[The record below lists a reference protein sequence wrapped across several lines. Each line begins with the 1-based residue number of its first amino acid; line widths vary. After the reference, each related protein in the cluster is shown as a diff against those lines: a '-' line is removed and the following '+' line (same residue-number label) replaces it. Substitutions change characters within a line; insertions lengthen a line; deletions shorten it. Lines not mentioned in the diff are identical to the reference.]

1 MHTKDFVC
9 GKISR
14 RRVIKILNLIVA
26 DIECW
31 YSYIRIKNC
40 LDKDSKAPITQV
52 IVCKIE
58 ILNVR
63 ATFMA
68 RTS

>member
-9 GKISR
+9 RKICR

-31 YSYIRIKNC
+31 YSYIRIKNY
-40 LDKDSKAPITQV
+40 LDKDSKTPITQV

>member
-9 GKISR
+9 CEICR

-26 DIECW
+26 DIKCW
-31 YSYIRIKNC
+31 YSNIRIKNC
-40 LDKDSKAPITQV
+40 LDNDSKTPITQV

-58 ILNVR
+58 ILNVL